1 MVFTDVWGFD
11 EDAVKAL
18 KKMEL
23 KLEAT
28 KKNLRADKQ
37 FQILLSSSANFLS
50 ENHRAVRFR
59 CSLS

>member
-23 KLEAT
+23 ELETAMQT
-28 KKNLRADKQ
+28 KKVEKQ
-37 FQILLSSSANFLS
+37 FQILVSSSNLLS
-50 ENHRAVRFR
+50 KNHHAVQVLF
-59 CSLS
+59 CSSL